1 MPSRGQTS
9 YSTMGAESI
18 PPTVHGA
25 GYPSPPPIASSS
37 LSEIPSPAST
47 HRASAASA
55 SAAAADKL
63 PPHFHARLTPL
74 LNKFPAIRVAVTP
87 DPLSRVERVAHLQEL
102 RRGATSEFLPSLS
115 SLLDFY
121 EAGST
126 LPTREIIVL
135 AAGEMVFHGTISDLE
150 CFVGIWLRAVE
161 RKGLVNI
168 TYPVVDVCS
177 SSFTTYL
184 PVYQSAYRPCP
195 CVSMSP

>member
-1 MPSRGQTS
+1 
-9 YSTMGAESI
+9 MGAEAI
-18 PPTVHGA
+18 PPTGHGA
-25 GYPSPPPIASSS
+25 GYPSPPPMASSS

-55 SAAAADKL
+55 SADKL

-74 LNKFPAIRVAVTP
+74 LNKFPAIRVAITP

-150 CFVGIWLRAVE
+150 YFVGIWLRAVE
-161 RKGLVNI
+161 RKGI
-168 TYPVVDVCS
+168 
-177 SSFTTYL
+177 
-184 PVYQSAYRPCP
+184 
-195 CVSMSP
+195 M